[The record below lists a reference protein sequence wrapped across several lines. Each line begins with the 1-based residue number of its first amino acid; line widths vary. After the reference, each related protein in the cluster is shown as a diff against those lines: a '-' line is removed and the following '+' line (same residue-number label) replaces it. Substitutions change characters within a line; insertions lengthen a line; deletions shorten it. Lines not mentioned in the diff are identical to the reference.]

1 LSDRSRTARVLR
13 VAGGA
18 AAYGLVYLAAEW
30 LGITFYFEP
39 GHIGT
44 FWPASGVFLAALL
57 LTPPRVWP
65 AIVLATLVAV
75 VAREASGLGPQSTPS
90 WLSALANTF
99 EALVG
104 AAIVRSVLHGE
115 RPELSRMRVVLALV
129 FGAALFATALG
140 AALGA
145 AILVLEN
152 PTLDFVSIWQVW
164 WFGDALGVLAVAPAA
179 LAWLGAGKPRVAPPA
194 HALEGAILVVGLLV
208 SAALVFGADPGPA
221 DSVLD
226 FPYVVVPFMFWAA
239 WRFDARAVSS
249 AALVTAF
256 IAVACTGAG
265 LGPFVADDHSSGEQ
279 VMALQAFLVVNNLAA
294 LVVFALASA
303 ERRSRTALG
312 ASERRFRSLVETTPD
327 WVWEVDGDLRFT
339 YSSPRVRDLLGY
351 DPEEM
356 LGRSVRDTLAPEERE
371 RMREELG
378 HRMAEPALVAR
389 ATLVQ
394 LRKDGGQ
401 VVTETNAAPV
411 RDADGEVVGYRG
423 IDRDVTARVRAEEE
437 AALQRRQL
445 MEADKMVALGTLVS
459 GVAHEVNNPNH
470 FIMLNVPVLQR
481 AWEDARPVLE
491 RHAEQDA
498 DFRLANI
505 PFAEMRQEIPDL
517 LGEILA
523 GTDRI
528 KAIVSE
534 LRDYSRPEVTT
545 SMAAVD
551 VNQVVRGALKLL
563 ANPIAKA
570 TRHFEVG
577 YGEDLPLALGSVR
590 RLEQVLINLVLNALQ
605 ALPDPDRRVSL
616 GTRFDP
622 TGPWL
627 VIEVTDAG
635 CGIPPD
641 ALDHIRDPFYTT
653 RRDSGGTGLGLAV
666 SSRIVEEHRGRL
678 DFESEVGVGTTAR
691 LSVPVA
697 TEEQR

>member
-1 LSDRSRTARVLR
+1 LIDRSRTARVLR

-18 AAYGLVYLAAEW
+18 AAYGVVYLAAEW
-30 LGITFYFEP
+30 LGIGFYFEP

-104 AAIVRSVLHGE
+104 AAIVRSVLHAE

-164 WFGDALGVLAVAPAA
+164 WFGDALGVLAVTPAA

-194 HALEGAILVVGLLV
+194 HAFEGAILGGGLLV

-226 FPYVVVPFMFWAA
+226 FPYVVVPFLFWAA
-239 WRFDARAVSS
+239 WRFDARAVST
-249 AALVTAF
+249 AALVTTF

-279 VMALQAFLVVNNLAA
+279 VMALQAFLVVNAMA
-294 LVVFALASA
+294 
-303 ERRSRTALG
+303 
-312 ASERRFRSLVETTPD
+312 
-327 WVWEVDGDLRFT
+327 
-339 YSSPRVRDLLGY
+339 DLLGY
-351 DPEEM
+351 EPEEM

-378 HRMAEPALVAR
+378 HRMAEPAPVAR
-389 ATLVQ
+389 TTLVQ
-394 LRKDGGQ
+394 LRKDGGE
-401 VVTETNAAPV
+401 VITETNAAPV

-437 AALQRRQL
+437 ASLQRRQL

-470 FIMLNVPVLQR
+470 FIMLNIPVLQR

-491 RHAEQDA
+491 RHAELDA

-528 KAIVSE
+528 KAIISE

-545 SMAAVD
+545 SMDPVD
-551 VNQVVRGALKLL
+551 VNAVVRGALKLL
-563 ANPIAKA
+563 ANPIAKS
-570 TRHFEVG
+570 TRHFEVE

-590 RLEQVLINLVLNALQ
+590 RLEQVVINLVLNALQ
-605 ALPDPDRRVSL
+605 ALPDPDRRVSIR
-616 GTRFDP
+616 TRFEP

-627 VIEVTDAG
+627 VIEVADAG
-635 CGIPPD
+635 RGIPPD

-691 LSVPVA
+691 LSVPVG